1 MAPSITT
8 ILQRFTGEWAT
19 LLQPDAILAVC
30 SEIGYTAWRDRVL
43 TPVTTVHL
51 FLLQILHG
59 NTACSHLPHLSG
71 LRFSAAAY
79 CQARARL
86 PLHFFN
92 LLLERF
98 GSAVQRSALDEGR
111 WHGHRTFL
119 VDGSGCSMPDTPA
132 LQAAFGQPT
141 EQRPGCGFPVARLLG
156 LFHAGTGMLLK
167 LVVAP
172 LLTHDLAQVQ
182 AVHPSLQEGDV
193 LVADRA
199 LCSYAHL
206 ALLVQAGVHAVLRV
220 GARQIVDFTPG
231 RPFVKPSVRR
241 TPAVKG
247 IPRSRWLKALGS
259 YDQLVVW
266 LKPKT
271 CPTWLTREALAA
283 LPDSLVL
290 REVRYDIGTPGFRT
304 RQITLVTTLLDAEI
318 YRVADLAE
326 LYRQR
331 WQVET
336 SLAHLKTTMHMEVLH
351 CKTESGVLKELIA
364 FAIVYNLVRMV
375 MWHSA
380 MLQHIGVERI
390 SFLDALRWLSAPS
403 TGIPLGA
410 LIINPTRPHRVEPR
424 VKKCRPKSFPLMIKP
439 RHELRRQLLQQQLGG

>member
-1 MAPSITT
+1 MVPNITA
-8 ILQRFTGEWAT
+8 ILQRFTGEWAA
-19 LLQPDAILAVC
+19 LLQPDAILAACGEV
-30 SEIGYTAWRDRVL
+30 GYTGWRDRVL

-86 PLHFFN
+86 PLRFFD

-98 GSAVQRSALDEGR
+98 GRSVQHAALDEAR

-132 LQAAFGQPT
+132 LQEAFGQST
-141 EQRPGCGFPVARLLG
+141 VQRPGCGFPMAHLLG
-156 LFHAGTGMLLK
+156 LFHAGTGVLLK
-167 LVVAP
+167 LVAAP

-182 AVHPSLQEGDV
+182 QVHPMLAPGDV
-193 LVADRA
+193 LVADRG

-206 ALLVQAGVHAVLRV
+206 ALLVQASVHAVRRV

-231 RPFVKPSVRR
+231 RPFVLPSVRR

-247 IPRSRWLKALGS
+247 IPRSRWLRALGVH
-259 YDQLVVW
+259 DQLVAW

-271 CPTWLTREALAA
+271 CPAWLTRETLLA

-290 REVRYDIGTPGFRT
+290 REVRYHLRTPGFRP
-304 RQITLVTTLLDAEI
+304 RQITLVTTLLDPQV
-318 YRVADLAE
+318 YSVADLAE
-326 LYRQR
+326 LYRRR

-336 SLAHLKTTMHMEVLH
+336 ALAHLKTTMQMDVLH
-351 CKTESGVLKELIA
+351 CKTIPGVLKELTI

-375 MWHSA
+375 MWPSA
-380 MLQHIGVERI
+380 RLQHLSVERI

-403 TGIPLGA
+403 TGVPLGA
-410 LIINPTRPHRVEPR
+410 LLVNPIRPHRVEPR
-424 VKKCRPKSFPLMIKP
+424 VKKRRPKPFPLMIKP
-439 RHELRRQLLQQQLGG
+439 RHALRQQLIPQACRS

>member
-1 MAPSITT
+1 MVASVTAV
-8 ILQRFTGEWAT
+8 LRRFKTEWAT
-19 LLQPDAILAVC
+19 QLQPEAIIGAC
-30 SEIGYTAWRDRVL
+30 EEAGYTSWRDRVL
-43 TPVTTVHL
+43 TPVTTVQL

-71 LRFSAAAY
+71 LRFTAAAY

-86 PLHFFN
+86 PVRFFD

-98 GSAVQRSALDEGR
+98 GRAVQRSALDDGR

-132 LQAAFGQPT
+132 LQDAFGQST
-141 EQRPGCGFPVARLLG
+141 EQRPGCGFPVAHLLG
-156 LFHAGTGMLLK
+156 LFHAGTGVLLK

-182 AVHPSLQEGDV
+182 QVHPLLAPGDV
-193 LVADRA
+193 LVADRG

-220 GARQIVDFTPG
+220 GARQMVDFTPG
-231 RPFVKPSVRR
+231 RPFVRPSVRR
-241 TPAVKG
+241 TSAVKG
-247 IPRSRWLKALGS
+247 VPRSRWLKALGVH
-259 YDQLVVW
+259 DQLVAW

-271 CPTWLTREALAA
+271 CPSWLTREALAG
-283 LPDSLVL
+283 LPETLVL
-290 REVRYDIGTPGFRT
+290 REVRDHIGRPGFRT
-304 RQITLVTTLLDAEI
+304 RQITLVTTLLDADI

-336 SLAHLKTTMHMEVLH
+336 ALAHLKTTMRMDVLH
-351 CKTESGVLKELIA
+351 CKTVSGVLKELTV
-364 FAIVYNLVRMV
+364 FAMVYNLVRMV
-375 MWHSA
+375 MCQSA
-380 MLQHIGVERI
+380 MLQHIAVERI
-390 SFLDALRWLSAPS
+390 SFLDALRWLGAPS
-403 TGIPLGA
+403 TGVPLIA
-410 LIINPTRPHRVEPR
+410 LIVNPARPYRVEPR
-424 VKKCRPKSFPLMIKP
+424 VKKRRPKSFPFMVKP
-439 RHELRRQLLQQQLGG
+439 RQELRQQLLQQELGG

>member
-1 MAPSITT
+1 MVASVTAV
-8 ILQRFTGEWAT
+8 LRRFKTEWAT
-19 LLQPDAILAVC
+19 QLQPEAIIGAC
-30 SEIGYTAWRDRVL
+30 EEAGYTSWRDRVL
-43 TPVTTVHL
+43 TPVTTVQL

-71 LRFSAAAY
+71 LRFTAAAY

-86 PLHFFN
+86 PVRFFD

-98 GSAVQRSALDEGR
+98 GRAVQRSALDEGR

-119 VDGSGCSMPDTPA
+119 VDGSGCSMPDTSA
-132 LQAAFGQPT
+132 LQDAFGQST
-141 EQRPGCGFPVARLLG
+141 EQRPGCGFPVAHLLG
-156 LFHAGTGMLLK
+156 LFHAGTGVLLK

-182 AVHPSLQEGDV
+182 QVHPLFAPGDV
-193 LVADRA
+193 LVADRG

-206 ALLVQAGVHAVLRV
+206 ALLVQASVHAVLRV

-231 RPFVKPSVRR
+231 RPFVRPSVRR
-241 TPAVKG
+241 TSAVKG
-247 IPRSRWLKALGS
+247 VPRSRWLKALGIH
-259 YDQLVVW
+259 DQLVAW

-271 CPTWLTREALAA
+271 CPSWLTRAALAA
-283 LPDSLVL
+283 LPETLVL
-290 REVRYDIGTPGFRT
+290 REVRYHIGRPGFRT

-318 YRVADLAE
+318 YRVADLAD

-336 SLAHLKTTMHMEVLH
+336 SLAHLKTTMRMDVLH
-351 CKTESGVLKELIA
+351 CKTVPGVLKELTV

-380 MLQHIGVERI
+380 RLQHIAVERI
-390 SFLDALRWLSAPS
+390 SFLDALRWLGTPS
-403 TGIPLGA
+403 TGMPLIA
-410 LIINPTRPHRVEPR
+410 LIVNPARPYRVEPR
-424 VKKCRPKSFPLMIKP
+424 VKKRRPKSFPFMIKP
-439 RHELRRQLLQQQLGG
+439 RHELRRQLVQQTLGG